1 MPKAVSA
8 QLKEQLNL
16 KLDLNRKDEPPQ
28 APVVNGHH
36 VPEEAESE
44 AVPEN
49 TPSDHPWEVHGRK
62 MVRRQLPQTPS
73 TPASTAR
80 PPNAWDPV
88 VEANQRP
95 PSARSR
101 PKSGY
106 SVVCGLNQLIFC
118 TAWKNLH
125 GVCIKYTLEFI

>member
-16 KLDLNRKDEPPQ
+16 KLDLNRKDDPPQQ
-28 APVVNGHH
+28 APVENGHAS
-36 VPEEAESE
+36 PEDAEPE
-44 AVPEN
+44 AVPEPQ
-49 TPSDHPWEVHGRK
+49 TPSEPPWEIHGRK
-62 MVRRQLPQTPS
+62 MGRRQLPQTPS

-80 PPNAWDPV
+80 PSNAWDHV

-106 SVVCGLNQLIFC
+106 SVVCVIIDIILSDLSACILLKCLI
-118 TAWKNLH
+118 K
-125 GVCIKYTLEFI
+125 